1 MTNFTRQME
10 DAAHQQLREALAQGL
25 TGDACVDAAT
35 TAIGR
40 EHRALVERVWRE
52 RFGVMGGAG

>member
-1 MTNFTRQME
+1 MTRFARDME

-35 TAIGR
+35 KAIGR

-52 RFGVMGGAG
+52 QFGVMGGAG